1 MKNQISLLGTKA
13 AAVLFGTLLLA
24 PLAALHAQPASDL
37 EKDFVT
43 PPDAAKPRVYWWWLN
58 SLVNKEGITRDLE
71 EYRAKGIGGVL
82 LFDAGMPAGPMP
94 PGPKFM
100 SPEWLEM
107 VKHALREADRLG
119 IEVSVNLC
127 SGWDAGGPWITPEFA
142 AKHFVQSEL
151 RLTGPRKFSGKL
163 PQPTGDAASY
173 RDVCVQAVREKTGS
187 RPLPPPRLSASS
199 AMYPAGSAAD
209 GNEQTFWVSEG
220 RKPGEAPT
228 KQKPEWLRF
237 EFIEPVTVKTLHLI
251 PRNPFGPRQIEVQV
265 SEDGEKFTTVKAF
278 SLTKEASFELPLP
291 PTTSRIFRVLI
302 TDSYATQ
309 NTQVCEIWWDDRKT
323 DSRTSLLALKT
334 GRDSSPRWS
343 PNGSIRELVEA
354 PLPKLELASG
364 DTPISLG
371 SIVDLTSKLRS
382 DGHLD
387 WDVPE
392 GHWTIVRT
400 GCTITGA
407 KVRCANPGGEGFEMD
422 WLNAAATDRHF
433 KSMADVLCRMA
444 GPLAGKSLK
453 YFHDDS
459 WEVGLPNWTDG
470 FLAEFKKFRGYD
482 ARPYLPVLTGR
493 IVASAEV
500 SDRFLHD
507 FRKTVADCLAENHYG
522 RLARLARAKGLRIHC
537 EAGGPCYPKT
547 PPMDA
552 LKNLGRCDVPMGEFW
567 QSSHWK
573 ENGQNHAAK
582 EIACAAHIYGR
593 TFVAAEAFT
602 KIGPHYEESFADLK
616 PTADIALCEGINRF
630 FLHTS
635 TCSRPDD
642 GKPGYEYF
650 AGTHFN
656 RNVTWWEQSGAFLA
670 YVARCQHLL
679 QQGRFVGDVLYYNGD
694 GAPNFV
700 EVKHTDPS
708 LGPGYDYDVCNAEV
722 LLTRASAKN
731 GRIVLPDGMSYRLLA
746 LPERRTM
753 PVEVLRKITALVKA
767 GATVVGPKPLADPG
781 LKNYPRCD
789 AEVAKLASEV
799 WGNCDGQTVTEH
811 RFGKGR
817 IVWGKTL
824 RAILLANGVQPDFE
838 CQGSDRDTFL
848 DFIHRTTAGAEIYF
862 VANRKDRQEI
872 ADCTFRVCGR
882 QPECWD
888 PITGRTQPAVAFKQS
903 AGRTTLPLEFAPH
916 GSLFVVFRELIA
928 TDTSGSAA
936 RNFPALR
943 AAQELVGPWT
953 VRFDPKWGGPEQ
965 AVAFEKLDDWTARPE
980 AGIKYYSGTATYRKT
995 FDLPSLVTRHLSL
1008 FLDLGKVKDVAQVR
1022 LNGKDLG
1029 VVWTAP
1035 WHVEITD
1042 AVKPAGNVLE
1052 IDVVNLWPNRLIGDA
1067 ALPESQRIAR
1077 THVVFRPNQPLLP
1090 SGLLGPVTIQKQ

>member
-1 MKNQISLLGTKA
+1 MLKKLIALVALLGLFWSGLA
-13 AAVLFGTLLLA
+13 AADDLA
-24 PLAALHAQPASDL
+24 QGFAI
-37 EKDFVT
+37 
-43 PPDAAKPRVYWWWLN
+43 PPDSAKPRVYWWWLN
-58 SLVNKEGITRDLE
+58 SRVSKEGITRDLE

-94 PGPKFM
+94 SGPKFM
-100 SPEWLEM
+100 SPEWLDM

-142 AKHFVQSEL
+142 AKHFVQSEV

-163 PQPTGDAASY
+163 PRPTSDAASY
-173 RDVCVQAVREKTGS
+173 RDVAVQAVREKTGN
-187 RPLPPPRLSASS
+187 RPLPPPRVSASS
-199 AMYPAGSAAD
+199 AMYPTDNAVD

-220 RKPGEAPT
+220 RKPGEGPT

-237 EFIEPVTVKTLHLI
+237 EFIEPITVKTLHLI
-251 PRNPFGPRQIEVQV
+251 PRTPFGPRQIEVQV
-265 SEDGEKFTTVKAF
+265 SDDGRTFTTVKAF

-302 TDSYATQ
+302 TDSYATE
-309 NTQVCEIWWDDRKT
+309 NTQVCEAWWDDRKP
-323 DSRTSLLALKT
+323 DGRGLLLALKT
-334 GRDSSPRWS
+334 GRDSAPRWS
-343 PNGSIRELVEA
+343 PTGSIRELVEA
-354 PLPKLELASG
+354 PLSKLELAPG
-364 DTPISLG
+364 DTPISLD
-371 SIVDLTSKLRS
+371 SIVDLTAKLRP
-382 DGHLD
+382 DGQLD

-400 GCTITGA
+400 GYTITGSR
-407 KVRCANPGGEGFEMD
+407 VSCASPGGEGFEMD
-422 WLNAAATDRHF
+422 WLNTAAMDLHF
-433 KSMADVLCRMA
+433 KSMAEVLCRSA

-470 FLAEFKKFRGYD
+470 FLDEFKKFRGYD
-482 ARPYLPVLTGR
+482 PRPYLPVLAGR

-507 FRKTVADCLAENHYG
+507 FRKTIADCLAENHYG
-522 RLARLARAKGLRIHC
+522 RLAERAHAKGLRIHC
-537 EAGGPCYPKT
+537 EAGGPCYPKV

-567 QSSHWK
+567 QSDHWK

-616 PTADIALCEGINRF
+616 PTADIALCEGVNRF

-656 RNVTWWEQSGAFLA
+656 RNVTWWEQSGALLA

-679 QQGRFVGDVLYYNGD
+679 QQGLFVGDVLYYNGD

-708 LGPGYDYDVCNAEV
+708 LGPGYDYDACNAEV
-722 LLTRASAKN
+722 LLTRASVSG
-731 GRIVLPDGMSYRLLA
+731 GRIVLPDGMSYRLLV

-753 PVEVLRKITALVKA
+753 PVEVLRKIKELVEA

-781 LKNYPRCD
+781 LKDFPRCD
-789 AEVAKLASEV
+789 EEIAKLAAQV
-799 WGNCDGQTVTEH
+799 WGNCDGQTVTTH
-811 RFGKGR
+811 PFGKGR
-817 IVWGKTL
+817 IMWGKPL
-824 RAILLANGVQPDFE
+824 RAILLANNVQPDFE
-838 CQGSDRDTFL
+838 CHGSNRDTFL
-848 DFIHRTTAGAEIYF
+848 DFIHRTSAGAEIYF
-862 VANRKDRQEI
+862 VANRKNRREI
-872 ADCTFRVCGR
+872 ADCTFRVSAR
-882 QPECWD
+882 QPELWD

-916 GSLFVVFRELIA
+916 GSLFVVFRKLIA
-928 TDTSGSAA
+928 TDASGPAA
-936 RNFPALR
+936 RNFPAYR

-953 VRFDPKWGGPEQ
+953 VQFDPKWGGPAK

-980 AGIKYYSGTATYRKT
+980 AGIKYYSGKATYEKT
-995 FDLPSLVTRHLSL
+995 FDLPEDLRQPGKRLY
-1008 FLDLGKVKDVAQVR
+1008 LDLGKVKSVAQVR

-1035 WHVEITD
+1035 WQVEITG
-1042 AVKPAGNVLE
+1042 AVKPTGNVLKM
-1052 IDVVNLWPNRLIGDA
+1052 DVVNLWPNRLIGDA

-1077 THVVFRPNQPLLP
+1077 THVVFRPDQPLLP
-1090 SGLLGPVTIQKQ
+1090 SGLLGPVTLQTATEITVKP

>member
-1 MKNQISLLGTKA
+1 MKKRMLIMLSALCALTGIVSA
-13 AAVLFGTLLLA
+13 ADDLA
-24 PLAALHAQPASDL
+24 SRFAA
-37 EKDFVT
+37 
-43 PPDAAKPRVYWWWLN
+43 PPDSAKPRVYWWWLN
-58 SLVNKEGITRDLE
+58 SLVDKEGITRDLK

-94 PGPKFM
+94 AGPKFM
-100 SPEWLEM
+100 SQEWLEM
-107 VKHALREADRLG
+107 FQHALREADRLG

-127 SGWDAGGPWITPEFA
+127 SGWDAGGPWITSEFA

-151 RLTGPRKFSGKL
+151 RLVGPRRFSGKL
-163 PQPTGDAASY
+163 SRPAGDSSCY
-173 RDVCVQAVREKTGS
+173 RDVCVQAVREQSGN
-187 RPLPPPRLSASS
+187 RPLPLPSVSASS
-199 AMYPAGSAAD
+199 AMHPTANAVD
-209 GNEQTFWVSEG
+209 GNEETFWVSEG
-220 RKPGEAPT
+220 RKPGEGPT
-228 KQKPEWLRF
+228 QQKPEWLRF
-237 EFIEPVTVKTLHLI
+237 EFIEPITAKTLHLI
-251 PRNPFGPRQIEVQV
+251 PRTPFGPRQIEVQV
-265 SEDGEKFTTVKAF
+265 SQDGQEFATVKAF

-291 PTTSRIFRVLI
+291 PTTARIFRILI

-309 NTQVCEIWWDDRKT
+309 NTQVREVWWDNRKT
-323 DSRTSLLALKT
+323 DGRALLVALKS

-354 PLPKLELASG
+354 PLPKLDVAPG
-364 DTPISLG
+364 DAPINPD
-371 SIVDLTSKLRS
+371 SIVDLTAKVRA
-382 DGHLD
+382 DGQLD

-392 GHWTIVRT
+392 GRWTILRT

-407 KVRCANPGGEGFEMD
+407 KVRCSNPGGEGFEMD
-422 WLNAAATDRHF
+422 WLSTAATDLHF
-433 KSMADVLCRMA
+433 KSMADVLCRKA

-453 YFHDDS
+453 YVHDDS

-470 FLAEFKKFRGYD
+470 FLAQFKKFRGYD
-482 ARPYLPVLTGR
+482 ARPYLPVFAGR
-493 IVASAEV
+493 IVTSAEV

-507 FRKTVADCLAENHYG
+507 FRKTVADCLADNHYG
-522 RLARLARAKGLRIHC
+522 RLAKLARAKGLRIHC
-537 EAGGPCYPKT
+537 EAGGPCYPKA

-573 ENGQNHAAK
+573 ESGQNHATK

-593 TFVAAEAFT
+593 IYVAAEAFT

-635 TCSRPDD
+635 TCSRSDD

-656 RNVTWWEQSGAFLA
+656 RNVTWWEQSDAFLA

-679 QQGRFVGDVLYYNGD
+679 QQGLFVGDVLYYNGD

-722 LLTRASAKN
+722 LLTRASVKN
-731 GRIVLPDGMSYRLLA
+731 GRIVLPDGMSYRLLV

-753 PVEVLRKITALVKA
+753 PVEVLRKIAALVKA
-767 GATVVGPKPLADPG
+767 GATVVGPKPLNDPG

-789 AEVAKLASEV
+789 DEIAKLAAEG
-799 WGNCDGQTVTEH
+799 WGDCNGQTVMEH

-824 RAILLANGVQPDFE
+824 RTILLADGVQPDFE
-838 CQGSDRDTFL
+838 FQGSDRDTFL
-848 DFIHRTTAGAEIYF
+848 DFIHRTAAGTEIYF
-862 VANRKDRQEI
+862 VANRKDRREV
-872 ADCTFRVCGR
+872 ADCTFRVCGK
-882 QPECWD
+882 QPELWD

-916 GSLFVVFRELIA
+916 GSLFVVFRKPIA
-928 TDTSGSAA
+928 TDASGPTAH
-936 RNFPALR
+936 NFPAYR
-943 AAQELVGPWT
+943 DAQELGGPWT
-953 VRFDPKWGGPEQ
+953 VQFDPKWGGPEQ
-965 AVAFEKLDDWTARPE
+965 TVTFEKLDDWTARPE
-980 AGIKYYSGTATYRKT
+980 ARIKHYSGKVTYRTT
-995 FDLPSLVTRHLSL
+995 FESKIQNPKSKIY
-1008 FLDLGKVKDVAQVR
+1008 LDLGKVKNVAQVR
-1022 LNGKDLG
+1022 LNGRDLG

-1067 ALPESQRIAR
+1067 GLPESQRIAR
-1077 THVVFRPNQPLLP
+1077 TNVVIPPNQALLP
-1090 SGLLGPVTIQKQ
+1090 SGLLGPVTVRVTEPVRVK